1 MKVSSFTVARPA
13 WYDRNSTEASNTFV
27 GNNGAFS
34 GGYQFTYTV
43 PSGKLFNM
51 DSAMCGV
58 WTSVAATTNAIAISA
73 MIFTP
78 SGGSATSLLD
88 VRVYIET
95 AGVIATQ
102 NLAGTV
108 LLFPGATIQAYVY
121 AGQTGGTTT
130 FTANYHG
137 VQFDR

>member
-1 MKVSSFTVARPA
+1 MRVSSYAVARPS
-13 WYDRNSTEASNTFV
+13 WYDRNSTEASNSF
-27 GNNGAFS
+27 GASNGGFTN
-34 GGYQFTYTV
+34 GFQFTYTV

-51 DSAMCGV
+51 DSGFCGI
-58 WTSVAATTNAIAISA
+58 WTSVIAAANGTDQSA
-73 MIFTP
+73 LIFTP

-88 VRVYIET
+88 VRVYIQT

-108 LLFPGATIQAYVY
+108 LIFPGGTIQAY
-121 AGQTGGTTT
+121 AFSGQTGGTTA
-130 FTANYHG
+130 FAISYHG